1 MEILYYNDLQYGKVK
16 KQFDKVVEQLRNN
29 QFAAAE
35 IKKMPNTGYYR
46 AKLDEENRLLFKF
59 AKYKQQTYLLLL
71 EVILHHNYKD
81 SRFLNGAV
89 IDDSKIVALQK
100 PEQVE
105 DADYVKI
112 PYINPRST
120 QFNLLDKVISFDQDQ
135 REVFKLSVPLIV
147 IGSAGSGKTALT
159 LEKIKTLRGNI
170 LYVTL
175 SPYLVENSAG
185 LYYSFNYRNEDQDI
199 DFLSFKEYVETL
211 QIPAG
216 RELTFRAFDTWFTRH
231 RGTVKIRDSYKL
243 FEEFKGVLT
252 GMSVDKAYLSR
263 EDYLALGVRQ
273 SVFLADE
280 REQVYTLFEKYLQFL
295 KENNLYDLNMVAWQS
310 QSLCKPKYDFII
322 VDEVQDLTNVQLYLI
337 LKSLKTPGQ
346 FILCGDS
353 NQIVH
358 PNFFSWSN
366 VKTMFYTHDTFDNE
380 IRILRTNYRNS
391 PQVTDIA
398 NKLLK
403 IKNTRFGSIDREST
417 YLVDAISEKT
427 GEVVCLPDNP
437 KVKQELNQK
446 TKTSTQFAVVVM
458 TNEDKAEARKVFQ
471 TPLLFSVQE
480 AKGLEYENIILVNF
494 VSQKSREFMDITDG
508 VSAADVAA
516 DDIRYA
522 RAKDKSDK
530 SLDAYKFYVNSL
542 YVAMTRAVRNL
553 YVVETSQKH
562 PLLTLLGFDNLKQQL
577 DLKEQKSSLDD
588 WQKEARRL
596 EMQGK
601 TEQADLIK
609 QSILGNQKTPW
620 VPITWEELGN
630 LREQALNPEVF
641 NKKAKDR
648 LFDFALIYNDH
659 NIIEQLVALK
669 YKRAEKGQHERS
681 SIMRRVYLA
690 YNADDI
696 KKLTDNIKR
705 YGLDYRDEFNLTP
718 LLAALKTGAVKITD
732 FLLEQGARLDVV
744 DNLGISPFQMMLQ
757 QSHSNETFR
766 RTRLEKLYH
775 RLRPDYIKIKVDNH
789 LVKIGANSA
798 EFFLLQNFLV
808 HQTPIVLTKKDADDR
823 GANMDDVMEMCAHF
837 PTTILP
843 EYRQKRQYI
852 NSILSKNEI
861 DRADPYNKKLFLRIA
876 RGVYVVNPDLDIFIG
891 EDQWMNA
898 YQMMFTEKMT
908 VQRNEAIKQENLER
922 ITREFKER
930 VKKAP
935 VFDSVFFKKSQ
946 FNSNQSLMNWPF
958 ASERFG
964 NVKRMTVV
972 QNILNNCIDYPVD
985 KMHHTLSIR

>member
-35 IKKMPNTGYYR
+35 VKKMPNTGYYR

-59 AKYKQQTYLLLL
+59 AKYKEQTYLLLL

-89 IDDSKIVALQK
+89 IDDSKIVPLQK
-100 PEQVE
+100 PEQVQDE
-105 DADYVKI
+105 DFVKI
-112 PYINPRST
+112 PYVNPRST

-135 REVFKLSVPLIV
+135 REVFKLPVPLIV

-175 SPYLVENSAG
+175 SPYLVENSAS

-231 RGTVKIRDSYKL
+231 RNIVKIRDSYKL

-252 GMSVDKAYLSR
+252 GMSVDKEYLSR

-295 KENNLYDLNMVAWQS
+295 KEANLYDLNMVAWKS
-310 QSLCKPKYDFII
+310 QPLCKPKYDFII

-508 VSAADVAA
+508 VSAADVATEE
-516 DDIRYA
+516 IRYA

-562 PLLTLLGFDNLKQQL
+562 PLLSLLGFDNLKQQL
-577 DLKEQKSSLDD
+577 DLKEQKSSLDE

-620 VPITWEELGN
+620 TPITWEELGN

-648 LFDFALIYNDH
+648 LFDFALIYNDQS
-659 NIIEQLVALK
+659 IIEQLIALK
-669 YKRAEKGQHERS
+669 YKRAEKGQQERS

-690 YNADDI
+690 YNVDDV

-718 LLAALKTGAVKITD
+718 LLAALKTGAAKITD
-732 FLLEQGARLDVV
+732 FLLEQGARLDVT

-766 RTRLEKLYH
+766 KTRLEKLYP
-775 RLRPDYIKIKVDNH
+775 RLRPDHIKIKVDNH

-808 HQTPIVLTKKDADDR
+808 NQTPIVLTKKDVDDR
-823 GANMDDVMEMCAHF
+823 GASMDDVMEMCSRF

-898 YQMMFTEKMT
+898 YQMMYTEKMT
-908 VQRNEAIKQENLER
+908 VQRNEAIKQENFERMSRELDER
-922 ITREFKER
+922 I
-930 VKKAP
+930 KKAQAR
-935 VFDSVFFKKSQ
+935 DAAQRRREEEAWRNRWK
-946 FNSNQSLMNWPF
+946 W
-958 ASERFG
+958 
-964 NVKRMTVV
+964 
-972 QNILNNCIDYPVD
+972 
-985 KMHHTLSIR
+985 

>member
-1 MEILYYNDLQYGKVK
+1 MEILYYNDLHYTKVK
-16 KQFDKVVEQLRNN
+16 KQFDKVVEQLRSN

-35 IKKMPNTGYYR
+35 IKKMANTGYYR

-59 AKYKQQTYLLLL
+59 AKYRDQTYLLLL
-71 EVILHHNYKD
+71 EIILHHNYKD
-81 SRFLNGAV
+81 SRFLNGAI
-89 IDDSKIVALQK
+89 IDDSKIQILQK
-100 PEQVE
+100 PEQAI
-105 DADYVKI
+105 ADDFVKI
-112 PYINPRST
+112 PYINPKSKY
-120 QFNLLDKVISFDQDQ
+120 FNLLDKIISFDEDQ
-135 REVFKLSVPLIV
+135 QEVFKLPTPLIV

-175 SPYLVENSAG
+175 SPYLVENSTA
-185 LYYSFNYRNEDQDI
+185 LYYSFNYRNEDQEI

-211 QIPAG
+211 HIPAG
-216 RELTFRAFDTWFTRH
+216 RELTFRNFDAWFTRH
-231 RGTVKIRDSYKL
+231 RNTVKIRDAYKL

-252 GMSVDKAYLSR
+252 GMRVDKPYLSR

-280 REQVYTLFEKYLQFL
+280 RDQVYTLFEKYLQYL
-295 KENNLYDLNMVAWQS
+295 KEANLYDLNMVAWES
-310 QSLCKPKYDFII
+310 QARCKPKYDFII

-337 LKSLKTPGQ
+337 LKSLKEPGQ

-358 PNFFSWSN
+358 PNFFSWAN
-366 VKTMFYTHDTFDNE
+366 VKTMFYTQETLDNE

-403 IKNTRFGSIDREST
+403 IKNARFGSIDREST
-417 YLVDAISEKT
+417 YLVNAISEKA
-427 GEVVCLPDNP
+427 GEVICLPDNA

-458 TNEDKAEARKVFQ
+458 TNEDKAEARKIFQ

-494 VSQKSREFMDITDG
+494 VSNKSREFMDITEG
-508 VSAADVAA
+508 VSAADVTV

-522 RAKDKSDK
+522 RAKDKTDK
-530 SLDAYKFYVNSL
+530 SLDAYKFYINSL

-553 YVVETSQKH
+553 YVVEASQKH
-562 PLLTLLGFDNLKQQL
+562 PLLSLLGFDNLKQHL
-577 DLKEQKSSLDD
+577 DLKEQKSSLEE

-609 QSILGNQKTPW
+609 QGILGNQKTPW
-620 VPITWEELGN
+620 TPITWEELDN
-630 LREQALNPEVF
+630 LRAQALNPEIF

-648 LFDFALIYNDH
+648 LFDFALLYNDQS
-659 NIIEQLVALK
+659 IIAELVALK
-669 YKRAEKGQHERS
+669 YRRAEKAEAERN
-681 SIMRRVYLA
+681 SIMRRVYLP
-690 YNADDI
+690 YNLDDI
-696 KKLTDNIKR
+696 KKLTENIRK

-718 LLAALKTGAVKITD
+718 LLAALKTGANKITD
-732 FLLEQGARLDVV
+732 YLLEQGARLDVT

-757 QSHSNETFR
+757 QSHANENFR
-766 RTRLEKLYH
+766 KSRLERLYS
-775 RLRPDYIKIKVDNH
+775 RLRPDFVKIKVEDR
-789 LVKIGANSA
+789 LVKISANSA

-808 HQTPIVLTKKDADDR
+808 QQTPVILSKNDLEDN
-823 GANMDDVMEMCAHF
+823 GMNMDDVMEICERF
-837 PTTILP
+837 PVSILP
-843 EYRQKRQYI
+843 EYRQKRQYV

-861 DRADPYNKKLFLRIA
+861 DRDDPYNKKLFLRLA
-876 RGVYVVNPDLDIFIG
+876 RGVYVLNPDLEISVG
-891 EDQWMNA
+891 EDQWMNV
-898 YQMMFTEKMT
+898 YRMMFSEKMT
-908 VQRNEAIKQENLER
+908 RERNEAIKKENL
-922 ITREFKER
+922 TRLREEIAEKSR
-930 VKKAP
+930 KAEARAAAQRRRMQ
-935 VFDSVFFKKSQ
+935 DEWL
-946 FNSNQSLMNWPF
+946 NRW
-958 ASERFG
+958 RF
-964 NVKRMTVV
+964 
-972 QNILNNCIDYPVD
+972 
-985 KMHHTLSIR
+985 